1 MGIGASVLL
10 IAIGAILTFALNVQI
25 GFLDLDIVGWILMV
39 AGVVGLI
46 FTTLIWGPRNRR
58 SVTRDT
64 VDPVDT
70 TTTTTTPTT
79 STYRR
84 RQVEEHTDV

>member
-10 IAIGAILTFALNVQI
+10 IAIGAILTFALNVQV
-25 GFLDLDIVGWILMV
+25 GFLDLDIVGWILMI

-46 FTTLIWGPRNRR
+46 FTTLIWGPRSRR

-64 VDPVDT
+64 VDPVDPT
-70 TTTTTTPTT
+70 MPTTPTST
-79 STYRR
+79 TYRR